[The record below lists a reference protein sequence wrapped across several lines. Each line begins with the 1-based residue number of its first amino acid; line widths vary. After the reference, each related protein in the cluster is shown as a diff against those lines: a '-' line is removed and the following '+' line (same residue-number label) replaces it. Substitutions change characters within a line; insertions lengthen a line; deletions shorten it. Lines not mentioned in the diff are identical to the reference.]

1 MGATET
7 ELKREADMQ
16 RARMGETLEAI
27 GDRLSPP
34 RMVER
39 RKAAVGQTFRNMK
52 ERVMGS
58 PTYEEPM
65 TERLSNRAGD
75 AMSSAS
81 DTMQSAAQKVQH
93 APEAI
98 ADQARGNPIAA
109 GVIAFGA
116 GMLLATVFPESS
128 TEQRLVSQA
137 KPQLQ
142 RAAEEAKN
150 MGRDVA
156 SDARD
161 EAQRATEAVKSAGSD
176 AAQNVRDQAR
186 ESKQELNQSRSPR

>member
-1 MGATET
+1 VGATET
-7 ELKREADMQ
+7 QLKREADVQ

-39 RKAAVGQTFRNMK
+39 RKAAVGQTFRNVK
-52 ERVMGS
+52 DRVMGS
-58 PTYEEPM
+58 PSYDEPGYG
-65 TERLSNRAGD
+65 LKDRAGD
-75 AMSSAS
+75 AVSSAGE
-81 DTMQSAAQKVQH
+81 TMQSAAQKVQH
-93 APEAI
+93 APEAL

-109 GVIAFGA
+109 GLVAFGA
-116 GMLLATVFPESS
+116 GALLATVFPKSS
-128 TEQRLVSQA
+128 TEQRLVSEAQ
-137 KPQLQ
+137 PQLQ

-156 SDARD
+156 ADARD

-176 AAQNVRDQAR
+176 AASSVKDQAR
-186 ESKQELNQSRSPR
+186 SSTEEVRRTRENS